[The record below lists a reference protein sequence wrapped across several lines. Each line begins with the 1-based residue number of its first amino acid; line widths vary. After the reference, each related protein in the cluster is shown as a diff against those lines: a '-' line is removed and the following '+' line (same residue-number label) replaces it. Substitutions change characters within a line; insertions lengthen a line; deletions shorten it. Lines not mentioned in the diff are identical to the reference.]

1 MSPPSLTREASSED
15 SALRAEADEHHY
27 WEEGERHAGPME
39 VLSVHA
45 DDPVSGQLL
54 LRVA

>member
-15 SALRAEADEHHY
+15 SVLRAEADERHY
-27 WEEGERHAGPME
+27 WEEDERQAGPTE

-45 DDPVSGQLL
+45 DDPVSGLL
-54 LRVA
+54 LLHVA

>member
-15 SALRAEADEHHY
+15 SVLRAEADERYY

-45 DDPVSGQLL
+45 DDPISGQLL